1 MRNLVKSKDLCEKCK
16 FTHRPHCKAM
26 NGGRCDDCENL
37 NEENVCLCTTIRINT
52 PCPYFDEMDEN

>member
-37 NEENVCLCTTIRINT
+37 NEENVCLCTTIRRNT